1 MYIEV
6 QIAEIQKKIERMQ
19 DKIEEMQR
27 RNTDEIL
34 TPKEFAE
41 KVKLSENTVY
51 CWVREGRIKALPNLG
66 TAIRIPMSQ
75 FYDAMGD
82 NPEPKK
88 LKSNDLKTEFLK
100 KVEQRKSLEAKKA

>member
-1 MYIEV
+1 
-6 QIAEIQKKIERMQ
+6 MQ
-19 DKIEEMQR
+19 DKIDEMQR

-75 FYDAMGD
+75 FYDAMGIIQ
-82 NPEPKK
+82 PKE

-100 KVEQRKSLEAKKA
+100 KVEQRKRLEAKKA